1 MRKSEKQTATCRVL
15 RGVHG
20 MMGAG
25 KNERGRE
32 RRFVL
37 VEFHG
42 DPEPD
47 DWKYGDEV
55 VLSLLNKKGRKR

>member
-1 MRKSEKQTATCRVL
+1 MSNASKKTATGRVL

-20 MMGAG
+20 IIGAG

-55 VLSLLNKKGRKR
+55 VLSLLSKKGRKR